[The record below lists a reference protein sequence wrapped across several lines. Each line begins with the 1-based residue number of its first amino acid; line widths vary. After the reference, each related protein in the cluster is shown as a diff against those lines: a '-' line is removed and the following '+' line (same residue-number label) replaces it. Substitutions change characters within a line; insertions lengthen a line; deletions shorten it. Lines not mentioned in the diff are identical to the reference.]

1 MLNSLQ
7 SLPVNLCVMM
17 LKCIRNISMSTKALD
32 VLHHAS
38 AIHTLVQVLGER
50 TGPFATVLQV
60 FAMISAAQN

>member
-1 MLNSLQ
+1 
-7 SLPVNLCVMM
+7 
-17 LKCIRNISMSTKALD
+17 MSTKALD